1 MKDIG
6 LILALGLIIIA
17 CVAIGA
23 WLVVQGHPWMGF
35 LAMLIGGGTSYHSS
49 PSKEIKDDSNE
60 EDKNAER

>member
-23 WLVVQGHPWMGF
+23 WLVVEGHPFFGF
-35 LAMLIGGGTSYHSS
+35 LAMLVGGSISYHSG
-49 PSKEIKDDSNE
+49 PSKKDDSSE
-60 EDKNAER
+60 EDKNAKN